1 MRVNLKSRKLILSGT
16 VLAAFIINLFTFK
29 AAQAQNI
36 NFSQAILPVRFVY
49 LDQGREIKD
58 IWSNITETDGQYMIK
73 FFDSKLKTEISAS
86 DKIFSDY
93 QKIISLNAGEISS
106 KKSLTIDLKG
116 LNDGIYLMEFET
128 ADHTKALKKLII
140 RN

>member
-106 KKSLTIDLKG
+106 KKSLTIDFVKNNG
-116 LNDGIYLMEFET
+116 LLEEVRTYT
-128 ADHTKALKKLII
+128 
-140 RN
+140 